1 MNNISMIKF
10 HWINNIGDSIT
21 HYNHSLDDE
30 FYLSLNNLYCVSIIK
45 YSNNV
50 KDVIGGFFLKTDK
63 ETTDSDFIELLID
76 ALREIALFKNLP
88 LEGLSFR
95 PAKIIVDERKHPL
108 SEDDYLEI
116 IIKQRMKIY

>member
-50 KDVIGGFFLKTDK
+50 KNVIGGFFLKTDK

-88 LEGLSFR
+88 LESLSFR
-95 PAKIIVDERKHPL
+95 PAKIIVDEPKHPL

>member
-50 KDVIGGFFLKTDK
+50 KNVIGGFFLKTDN
-63 ETTDSDFIELLID
+63 
-76 ALREIALFKNLP
+76 EIALFKNLP